1 MYIFK
6 KQDVTK
12 TQTLTQNKR
21 RLLICVSVLFNI
33 LLFQVFFFLTGATFV
48 LYPFIVLCPIFSTV
62 PFSFF
67 PIFSLACQLRDAAQ
81 SLHSGKRTAQR
92 NH

>member
-33 LLFQVFFFLTGATFV
+33 LLFQVFFLSYRRNICALSFYCTLSNF
-48 LYPFIVLCPIFSTV
+48 FHC
-62 PFSFF
+62 SFF
-67 PIFSLACQLRDAAQ
+67 FLSYFFSCLSA
-81 SLHSGKRTAQR
+81 
-92 NH
+92 